1 MRFLPLVHR
10 AGCAYSRCT
19 RQCCRP
25 SGHPKRQ
32 TEALTAMA
40 GATATQGAH
49 PPLQKHKVVFL
60 GDQGVGK
67 TSIIKHFIYGSFE
80 GSYQVSTTK
89 RQT

>member
-1 MRFLPLVHR
+1 
-10 AGCAYSRCT
+10 
-19 RQCCRP
+19 
-25 SGHPKRQ
+25 
-32 TEALTAMA
+32 MA